1 MSTQV
6 PSPVVAPPLRVLGLV
21 SHPSDLPQFDSE
33 RAWQEIA
40 EALQPMVAQ
49 GTVLLERVPEPTES
63 GLKRGLAQTGCH
75 VLHMIVHGQ
84 DNEAAN
90 YGTIALHSSDGKARN
105 LTASYLA
112 SLLAGSA
119 SLRAVILL
127 AAGPAGSRFVIASN
141 AMAEKGLAVI
151 TAPPLSG
158 HAARIFVSKLYSG
171 LLANLNASAL
181 MEELVAALFDEQ
193 IAPGAL
199 RFAVN
204 DPARPILT
212 LGSSSSSA
220 AAGAEIKAAGAE
232 IAAAGAEMKPTP
244 PQPAA
249 SILRNPPTEKLAP
262 QRPKGEFDVFL
273 CHNWADK
280 PAVKRIAL
288 QLKQAGVFPWLDVWE
303 LPPGQPWQPLLERQ
317 IDTIKSA
324 AVFIGAAGIGPWQ
337 EQELEAFLRRFAK
350 RKIPVIPVLLM
361 DAPTK
366 PELPLFLEG
375 MTWVD
380 FRIADPDPLAMLIW
394 GITGEKPE

>member
-220 AAGAEIKAAGAE
+220 AAGAEIKA
-232 IAAAGAEMKPTP
+232 

-249 SILRNPPTEKLAP
+249 AILRSLPTEKLAP

-361 DAPTK
+361 DAPIK